1 MARTGTE
8 FNRNLRELEGKI
20 FKSGVT
26 REILRESEA
35 TWVVKPV
42 DGRVLDIAFKPKRAK
57 RGEFAG
63 VPIFQRPNC
72 IGVVFCEEGEREGI
86 WQGLQLDRQLTALI
100 DDGAEVVVMTPNEF
114 ESWEGFY
121 KQVVDEGVLAKVG
134 EKALNFSGLRR
145 LMPKEHEM
153 LLADAGGFFTGEIES
168 WLKQMKVK
176 EVAVEGLGQ
185 IDVAFLDRKG
195 DRMVVPVSHVR
206 VGEMQ
211 GEILVEKVISEQ
223 VWVPGVIMRRAGEN
237 KREAYQRANNL
248 KRYYKNRFGEGYKVE
263 FPVISPGQLSLW
275 RKLGI
280 GGPLEASL
288 PEVGITAEEVIRFLY
303 LGESN
308 IAPGQFVDMDLSMPG
323 GGGEFPGLDI
333 VFYKRDGYGNRQFVA
348 VDGLMGLDL
357 QQKKLGR
364 EGLEGLGNVRGI
376 VIIPD
381 GWSAK
386 EMREHTKLILKDFNY
401 RTRGAGGFLLYLTP
415 SLFAE
420 WKANGSAFLGENGE
434 NGKSLER
441 KVEYGVG
448 LQGVDEI
455 SLRVI
460 RLKPEIGNQKSAVV
474 ETKNG
479 DSVWHLIDWGLS
491 FAGSR
496 ALQEI
501 TAQEPTAIGIRRSL
515 EVGSLPMVPGI
526 YDIEHILASIMSNYK
541 VGYAATADPVTSFL
555 RAELVRRSSFNEAKR
570 VAGSKVAKGV
580 FKYGVID
587 ESRWYKG
594 NQQVV
599 GSTSGTHGHV
609 DHIGMMAYLYRYS
622 KFFGSA
628 ETIVQ
633 IQARSA
639 KGTWRSSADKTT
651 LVTQPKKGSAY
662 QVVHREMQPIY
673 WNGQEVNL
681 SPNLTARFYFVDHSM
696 GGTTMVGVHEA
707 GSGRGLMLYTAD
719 LKPGEQTSR
728 AVEMAAGKYE
738 VVMMECTNVEDGFK
752 PSTGITEETVR
763 DTLWKLAKQ
772 SGNDTLVAIIPP
784 NHMRRL
790 ETIMEVAEGLGRVV
804 AIDPSIAEVVEQLR
818 VEKEMMAPLG
828 ADGFNEYLPRL
839 GEEVALWWPP
849 VTAPKSYRKILAE
862 KAESG
867 PLGVVNGERL
877 SRQGS
882 KLMVV
887 TTPYR
892 LLRHDFGGASFR
904 HGLEVFY
911 MSFYPYQDSA
921 KYRLGESL
929 AWVNMVDRE
938 QIRGSNRARM
948 FVDFGMHGQ
957 GGRVDPYNANYKVR
971 GKKQG
976 LHASGHATFGQLVE
990 IANALGGRIN
1000 VLVHGD
1006 KPVNF
1011 AAGLQKR
1018 LGKGV
1023 EIISKLDRYDPADP
1037 IERPGFKLRLD

>member
-1 MARTGTE
+1 MAMAE
-8 FNRNLRELEGKI
+8 FIRKLRETEGE
-20 FKSGVT
+20 FFRSGVA
-26 REILRESEA
+26 REILRKSGA
-35 TWVVKPV
+35 TWVTNPN
-42 DGRVLDIAFKPKRAK
+42 DGRILDIAFKPKRAK
-57 RGEFAG
+57 RGEFIG

-72 IGVVFCEEGEREGI
+72 VGVVFCSKEERENV
-86 WQGLQLDRQLTALI
+86 WHNLQADSQVATMI
-100 DDGAEVVVMTPNEF
+100 DNGGEVEVMTPDEF
-114 ESWEGFY
+114 KSWNGFY

-134 EKALNFSGLRR
+134 EKALNFSGLVR
-145 LMPKEHEM
+145 LTPKEHEM
-153 LLADAGGFFTGEIES
+153 LLADAAGFFTGEIED

-176 EVAVEGLGQ
+176 EVLVNGLGQ
-185 IDVAFLDRKG
+185 IDVAFLGENGK
-195 DRMVVPVSHVR
+195 RMVVPVSHVR

-237 KREAYQRANNL
+237 KREAYERANNL
-248 KRYYKNRFGEGYKVE
+248 ARYYKTRFGEKMRVE

-280 GGPLEASL
+280 GGRLEASL
-288 PEVGITAEEVIRFLY
+288 PEVGITAEEVVRFLY

-308 IAPGQFVDMDLSMPG
+308 VNPGQLVDTGLSLPG
-323 GGGEFPGLDI
+323 GGGEFPGIDVI
-333 VFYKRDGYGNRQFVA
+333 FYKRDDYGNRQFVA

-357 QQKKLGR
+357 QKKKLGR
-364 EGLEGLGNVRGI
+364 DGLEGLGNVKGI
-376 VIIPD
+376 VIVPD
-381 GWSAK
+381 GWSAGQ
-386 EMREHTKLILKDFNY
+386 MREHTKLILKDFNY

-415 SLFAE
+415 SLFAQ
-420 WKANGSAFLGENGE
+420 WQARGSAFLDENGG

-441 KVEYGVG
+441 KVEYGIG
-448 LQGVDEI
+448 LQGTDEI

-474 ETKNG
+474 ETKDK
-479 DSVWHLIDWGLS
+479 DSIWHLIDWGSS

-515 EVGSLPMVPGI
+515 EVGTLPMVPGI
-526 YDIEHILASIMSNYK
+526 YDIEHILASVMDNSK
-541 VGYAATADPVTSFL
+541 VGYATTADAVTSFL
-555 RAELVRRSSFNEAKR
+555 RAELVGRSSFDEVSRVAGKR
-570 VAGSKVAKGV
+570 VAEGV
-580 FKYGVID
+580 FKYGVAD
-587 ESRWYKG
+587 EHRWYKG
-594 NQQVV
+594 NQQVL
-599 GSTSGTHGHV
+599 GSISATHGHV
-609 DHIGMMAYLYRYS
+609 DHIGMMAYLHRDGRL
-622 KFFGSA
+622 FGSA
-628 ETIVQ
+628 ETIVH

-639 KGTWRSSADKTT
+639 KGTWRNRADKTT
-651 LVTQPKKGSAY
+651 LVTHPKNGSAY
-662 QVVHREMQPIY
+662 QVVHREMQSIY
-673 WNGQEVNL
+673 WNGQEVSL
-681 SPNLTARFYFVDHSM
+681 SPNLTARPYFVDHSI

-707 GSGRGLMLYTAD
+707 GSGRGLVLYTAD

-728 AVEMAAGKYE
+728 AIEMAAGKYE
-738 VVMMECTNVEDGFK
+738 VVMMECTNIEDGFK
-752 PSTGITEETVR
+752 PSTGVTEETVR

-790 ETIMEVAEGLGRVV
+790 ETIMEVADDLGRTV

-828 ADGFNEYLPRL
+828 ADGFKEYLPKL

-849 VTAPKSYRKILAE
+849 VTAPRAYRKILAE
-862 KAESG
+862 KAKRG
-867 PLGVVNGERL
+867 TLGIVDGERM

-882 KLMVV
+882 KLLVV

-904 HGLEVFY
+904 HGLGVFY

-921 KYRLGESL
+921 KYRLGESV
-929 AWVNMVDRE
+929 AWINMVDKE
-938 QIRGSNRARM
+938 QIKGSNRARIYM
-948 FVDFGMHGQ
+948 DFDTYGQ
-957 GGRVDPYNANYKVR
+957 GGRVDPYNANYQVG

-976 LHASGHATFGQLVE
+976 LHASGHATFEQLVE

-1006 KPVNF
+1006 KPANF

-1023 EIISKLDRYDPADP
+1023 EIISKLDRYDPAKP
-1037 IERPGFKLRLD
+1037 ISHPGFKLRLD